1 MQLGVSLRSLAPL
14 IGISVASLF
23 GYRSGSIQISPKAW
37 SKLERQ
43 ENLLASKK
51 VADNRSDLVSLAED
65 GPAYRVSESQ
75 RAMAEK
81 MIEMRGQ
88 IRDLNLKLD
97 ELTTMFI
104 EESKNKP

>member
-1 MQLGVSLRSLAPL
+1 M
-14 IGISVASLF
+14 ASLF

-37 SKLERQ
+37 SKLEHQ

-51 VADNRSDLVSLAED
+51 EADNRSDLVSLAED
-65 GPAYRVSESQ
+65 APAYRVSESQ